1 MKPFNFDECNNAGF
15 ENEALDN
22 DAKRFINMLIEKYG
36 QPSCGRSRATFISK
50 HCVIKF
56 PLNFEGLLDN
66 SHESRYQDETTAK
79 GKKFMLGDF
88 LCVVQERLEYPTER
102 LVNPPSWVYSV
113 DCMQVGF
120 DKKGILKAYDFG
132 FN

>member
-1 MKPFNFDECNNAGF
+1 MKPFSFDEHSCAGF
-15 ENEALDN
+15 EDSSLDTQ
-22 DAKRFINMLIEKYG
+22 AKAFIEKLIQKYG
-36 QPSCGRSRATFISK
+36 QPSCGRSRATFVSK

-56 PLNFEGLLDN
+56 PLNMAGLLDN
-66 SHESRYQDETTAK
+66 SHEARYKDETTAK
-79 GKKFMLGDF
+79 GRKVMLGDF
-88 LCVVQERLEYPTER
+88 LCVMQERLEYPTER

-120 DKKGILKAYDFG
+120 DKKGNLKAYDFG